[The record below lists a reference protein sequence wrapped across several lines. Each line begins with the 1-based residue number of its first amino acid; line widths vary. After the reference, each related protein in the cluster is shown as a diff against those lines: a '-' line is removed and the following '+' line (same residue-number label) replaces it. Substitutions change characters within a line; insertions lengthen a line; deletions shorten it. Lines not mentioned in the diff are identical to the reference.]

1 MISLLS
7 FAKADISAAKSAIKE
22 IEDTS
27 GNEKAMKG
35 IAAYHAQQA
44 IEKITKHLIYK
55 AAPDV
60 NPSKMYTHKIYD
72 LIDIA
77 KSYNIVIPS
86 EIDKNSVMYSDW
98 EATGRYDLHFVVKIT
113 SVKKAVSLAEKWIES
128 IEQ

>member
-1 MISLLS
+1 
-7 FAKADISAAKSAIKE
+7 
-22 IEDTS
+22 
-27 GNEKAMKG
+27 
-35 IAAYHAQQA
+35 
-44 IEKITKHLIYK
+44 
-55 AAPDV
+55 
-60 NPSKMYTHKIYD
+60 MYTHKIYD

>member
-7 FAKADISAAKSAIKE
+7 FAKADISAAKYAIKE
-22 IEDTS
+22 IEDKS

-60 NPSKMYTHKIYD
+60 NSSKMYTHKIYD